1 MGTTTSRD
9 RGSRTAGY
17 LVAGFLGGVAAWVV
31 LSLFTGMAI
40 AGAALLV
47 AWLTGLVW
55 LAKKHQDEPGWERP
69 SSSDRMS

>member
-1 MGTTTSRD
+1 MDTTTGRD

-31 LSLFTGMAI
+31 LLLFTSPGI
-40 AGAALLV
+40 ATAAVLV

-55 LAKKHQDEPGWERP
+55 LGKKHQDDPGWSGR
-69 SSSDRMS
+69 